1 MNDRAPKRHESLAVR
16 IVRWT
21 VPREVVDEQAL
32 IQTPARGFARP
43 RARTLRAATTGALIF
58 ALTSCAESAWPE
70 TPPTG
75 ETVAVHV
82 DVGEALFART
92 LVVPSPIPSPEDKAG
107 RGSVEVRLSLADGSL
122 IDVDDAGRLILP
134 RGARIDRVERA
145 HLRSGARPIADVRGA
160 RVDDTGQLTFHVLR
174 PDGPRAPA
182 LFGAS
187 FRALDDEAQRRA
199 HADVAAAMQDGRGFA
214 RAFTDDEKR
223 ARAVRHFVS
232 LGACNACH
240 APLKP
245 EATRV
250 DARLADG
257 TLEVH
262 RATGAQG
269 FYALD
274 ALFRDDGPVEDHKPV
289 QPALASRFMRFTC
302 GDDVVAA
309 PARPACDDG
318 RVLRAHLDVRRA
330 LAEGDAH
337 ARGVCDARV
346 ALAARMTDR
355 ARDAVA
361 PALRVCE

>member
-1 MNDRAPKRHESLAVR
+1 MNDRAPKRSESLPVR

-21 VPREVVDEQAL
+21 VPRHLVDEAL
-32 IQTPARGFARP
+32 IKTPAMGLARP
-43 RARTLRAATTGALIF
+43 RDRALRAATTGALIL

-70 TPPTG
+70 TPPPG
-75 ETVAVHV
+75 EAVAVDV
-82 DVGEALFART
+82 DVGEALLART
-92 LVVPSPIPSPEDKAG
+92 LVVPSPIPSPEDAAD
-107 RGSVEVRLSLADGSL
+107 RGSVEVRLSLAEGSL
-122 IDVDDAGRLILP
+122 IDVDEAGRLLLP

-160 RVDDTGQLTFHVLR
+160 RVDDDEQLSFHVLR
-174 PDGPRAPA
+174 PVGPRSDA

-187 FRALDDEAQRRA
+187 FRALDDEGQRRA
-199 HADVAAAMQDGRGFA
+199 HADVEAAMLAGRGFV
-214 RAFTDDEKR
+214 RAFLHDEKR
-223 ARAVRHFVS
+223 ARAIRHFVS

-240 APLKP
+240 APMKP

-274 ALFRDDGPVEDHKPV
+274 ALFKDDGPLEDHKPV
-289 QPALASRFMRFTC
+289 HPALASRFMRFTC

-309 PARPACDDG
+309 PTRPACEDG

-330 LAEGDAH
+330 LSEGDAH

-346 ALAARMTDR
+346 AIAKRMSDR
-355 ARDAVA
+355 AREAIA
-361 PALRVCE
+361 SALRVCE